1 MELATELERLRQLE
15 VELARRARAAGDV
28 QSDREARRI
37 CEAIAMQSEARASSA
52 EAWAREYGE
61 ARAQGPDV
69 SVVLDLTEGS
79 GGELEK
85 GSGPHLMALRTVV
98 IRSDR
103 AWAAVGRAARASGRS
118 QLMDLVG
125 AARADLH
132 DALTWLDLRP
142 EVEVRTRPA
151 RRLA

>member
-15 VELARRARAAGDV
+15 VELARLVRAAGDV

-37 CEAIAMQSEARASSA
+37 CEAIAMQSETRASSA
-52 EAWAREYGE
+52 EAWARDDREMPT
-61 ARAQGPDV
+61 GPGV

-79 GGELEK
+79 GGELER
-85 GSGPHLMALRTVV
+85 GSGPRLMALRTMAM
-98 IRSDR
+98 RCDR
-103 AWAAVGRAARASGRS
+103 AWAAVGKAARASRRS
-118 QLMDLVG
+118 QLLDLVG